1 MKHEEIEL
9 HDANLKSTTV
19 DYVSQ
24 TVVLEIDYHLF
35 SEQGR
40 SRIAASFKFSGV
52 STYNENSSIDELKKH
67 SIFGNISSWIPA
79 FELGTTYIY
88 LARGFISITA
98 MELEVINH
106 A

>member
-1 MKHEEIEL
+1 MNHEEIEL

-24 TVVLEIDYHLF
+24 TVVLEIDYQP
-35 SEQGR
+35 SEQSP
-40 SRIAASFKFSGV
+40 SRTAASFKFSGV

-67 SIFGNISSWIPA
+67 SIFGNVTSWTPA
-79 FELGTTYIY
+79 IEAGTTYIY

-98 MELEVINH
+98 KGLEVIKH

>member
-1 MKHEEIEL
+1 MNHEEIEL

-24 TVVLEIDYHLF
+24 TVVLEIDYHL
-35 SEQGR
+35 SEQAGG
-40 SRIAASFKFSGV
+40 RIAASFKFSGV
-52 STYNENSSIDELKKH
+52 FIYNENSSIDELKKH
-67 SIFGNISSWIPA
+67 SIFGNISSWTPA
-79 FELGTTYIY
+79 IGPGTTYIY

-98 MELEVINH
+98 KELEVINH

>member
-1 MKHEEIEL
+1 MNHEEIEL

-24 TVVLEIDYHLF
+24 TVVLEIDYL
-35 SEQGR
+35 SGQAGG
-40 SRIAASFKFSGV
+40 RIAASFKFSGV

-67 SIFGNISSWIPA
+67 SIFGNITSWTPPIGA
-79 FELGTTYIY
+79 GTTYIY
-88 LARGFISITA
+88 LARGFISIIA
-98 MELEVINH
+98 KELEVINH

>member
-1 MKHEEIEL
+1 MNHEEIEL

-24 TVVLEIDYHLF
+24 TVVLEIDYHL
-35 SEQGR
+35 SEQARG
-40 SRIAASFKFSGV
+40 RIAASFKFSGV

-67 SIFGNISSWIPA
+67 SIFGNISSWTPA
-79 FELGTTYIY
+79 FKLGTTYIY